1 MNSSLVFWNTNLCL
15 GFWGR
20 VFAFWARDKCWR
32 RMVTDSLSRRQWKC
46 KVAEPRIKNI
56 PQLSNSYSSFINQQF
71 FMILFSKN
79 CNLRERNPCMR
90 GLLNVSIILSK
101 FIYHVK
107 AMHLSE
113 FLVEGHSCPV
123 YHSFY
128 LNQLETILDI
138 NDVNENGNL

>member
-1 MNSSLVFWNTNLCL
+1 MQGC
-15 GFWGR
+15 G
-20 VFAFWARDKCWR
+20 AQDK
-32 RMVTDSLSRRQWKC
+32 
-46 KVAEPRIKNI
+46 EY
-56 PQLSNSYSSFINQQF
+56 SNSYSSFINQQF

-113 FLVEGHSCPV
+113 FLVEGQSCTV

-138 NDVNENGNL
+138 NDVNKNGNLQQVALQRGQGGTGWDQSNSNRSSNRPEIPILKLIGTAVVHAIAD